1 MAEVDTPGDAAPDQ
15 EQLTGPEQQALDTY
29 FERGLEDTRDEA
41 TVTVLE
47 KIREY
52 QGEIETGARIARAQ
66 FDQRFGGMQA
76 ESGKFVISRIRS
88 GYFGYDSWEGN
99 LTAPTAGQLNTW
111 INDGAPDNL
120 GGTDTSFGNPL
131 KVGERAVHVI
141 LGLGE
146 LGAEVGYSALKY
158 ELNEE
163 PRSSIQV
170 KWELTRTDL
179 GIKWFDRALILPEN
193 SLFEAQVF
201 TDLSVDANPYFVGV
215 SFIED
220 RGSLDADPAN
230 MTDDSTS
237 TSDNIVAQG

>member
-1 MAEVDTPGDAAPDQ
+1 MVEIDTPDEVAPDR
-15 EQLTGPEQQALDTY
+15 EPLAGREEDLLEAY
-29 FERGLEDTRDEA
+29 FERGLEDTRDEDTE
-41 TVTVLE
+41 TVVE

-52 QGEIETGARIARAQ
+52 MPEVKSAAEIARAQ

-76 ESGKFVISRIRS
+76 QSGRFAVSRVRS

-99 LTAPTAGQLNTW
+99 IIGPTAGQLNTW
-111 INDGAPDNL
+111 INDGKPDQL

-131 KVGERAVHVI
+131 KVGENAVHVL

-146 LGAEVGYSALKY
+146 LGSTVGYSSIKY

-170 KWELTRTDL
+170 KWELTKTDI
-179 GIKWFDRALILPEN
+179 GIKWFDRPIVLPEN
-193 SLFEAQVF
+193 ALFEAQVY
-201 TDLSVDANPYFVGV
+201 TDVSVDANPYFVGV

-220 RGSLDADPAN
+220 RASLDADPAN